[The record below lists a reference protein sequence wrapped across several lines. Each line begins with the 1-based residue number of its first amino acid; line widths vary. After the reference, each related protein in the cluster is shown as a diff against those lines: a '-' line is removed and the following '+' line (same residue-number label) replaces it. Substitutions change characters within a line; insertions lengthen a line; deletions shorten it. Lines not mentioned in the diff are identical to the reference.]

1 MMGRIYGRCKIRI
14 QDHSNNVIMHM
25 NECQKKKNPGKSNT
39 QSTFYLILKKILP
52 LFYFIFL

>member
-25 NECQKKKNPGKSNT
+25 NESQKKK
-39 QSTFYLILKKILP
+39 KKFQENLTLNQ
-52 LFYFIFL
+52 LFTLF